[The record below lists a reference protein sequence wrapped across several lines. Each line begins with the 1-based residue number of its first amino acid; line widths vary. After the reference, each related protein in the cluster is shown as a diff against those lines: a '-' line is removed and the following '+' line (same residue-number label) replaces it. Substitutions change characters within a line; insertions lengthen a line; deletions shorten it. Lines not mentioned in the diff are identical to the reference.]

1 MAQPSIL
8 NEIDRLKELQS
19 SIMDS
24 LAEAEYDSITQLASA
39 ICGTSISLISLLDE
53 ERQWFKSTVG
63 LNATETPKD
72 FFLSICYPGMQFMK
86 LKCSRKSSL

>member
-24 LAEAEYDSITQLASA
+24 LAEAEYDSITQLA
-39 ICGTSISLISLLDE
+39 LL
-53 ERQWFKSTVG
+53 FAVH
-63 LNATETPKD
+63 P
-72 FFLSICYPGMQFMK
+72 FL
-86 LKCSRKSSL
+86 

>member
-19 SIMDS
+19 YSIMDS
-24 LAEAEYDSITQLASA
+24 LAEAEYDSITQLASMR
-39 ICGTSISLISLLDE
+39 TSISLISLLDE

-72 FFLSICYPGMQFMK
+72 FLLSICYQGMQFMK
-86 LKCSRKSSL
+86 LKTLENPLF

>member
-1 MAQPSIL
+1 
-8 NEIDRLKELQS
+8 
-19 SIMDS
+19 MDS

-63 LNATETPKD
+63 LNATETPKE
-72 FFLSICYPGMQFMK
+72 FFLSICYPRDAVYEVEM
-86 LKCSRKSSL
+86 L